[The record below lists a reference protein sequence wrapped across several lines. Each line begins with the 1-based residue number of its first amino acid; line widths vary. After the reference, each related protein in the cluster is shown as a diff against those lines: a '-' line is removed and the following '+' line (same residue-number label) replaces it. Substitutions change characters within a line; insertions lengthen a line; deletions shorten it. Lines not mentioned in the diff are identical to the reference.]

1 MAADSV
7 IHCLSGKDRGS
18 NDHRVPCDLSGEMLN
33 HRGFT
38 LIELMVTV
46 AIIGILAAIAYPSY
60 TQYVQ
65 RSNRAEARSVLLEAA
80 QYLER
85 VYTLT
90 NDYTVDQG
98 GNPLVLPAGLNQ
110 APKQGTARYNISFA
124 VQTTQTYTLQAVPA
138 GVMAGDVCGTLTLD
152 STGVRGADANVDDCW
167 GR

>member
-7 IHCLSGKDRGS
+7 IHYPSGKDEED
-18 NDHRVPCDLSGEMLN
+18 NDHRVPCGLSGEMAN

-38 LIELMVTV
+38 LVELMVTV
-46 AIIGILAAIAYPSY
+46 AIIGILAAIAYPNY

-90 NDYTVDQG
+90 NDYTVNQG

-110 APKQGTARYNISFA
+110 APKQGAARYNIGFA
-124 VQTTQTYTLQAVPA
+124 VQASQNYRLQAVPA
-138 GVMAGDVCGTLTLD
+138 GVMAGDACGTLTLD
-152 STGVRGADANVDDCW
+152 STGVRGADGNVDDCW

>member
-7 IHCLSGKDRGS
+7 IHRLSGKDGEIR
-18 NDHRVPCDLSGEMLN
+18 DHRAPSGLKDGMVN

-38 LIELMVTV
+38 LVELVITV

-85 VYTLT
+85 VYTLS
-90 NDYTVDQG
+90 NDYTVDQD
-98 GNPLVLPAGLNQ
+98 GNALVLPPGLSQ
-110 APKQGTARYNISFA
+110 APKQGAARYNIGFQAQAS
-124 VQTTQTYTLQAVPA
+124 QNYTLQAVPA

-152 STGVRGADANVDDCW
+152 NTGVRGAGGNVDDCW

>member
-1 MAADSV
+1 MAADSM
-7 IHCLSGKDRGS
+7 IHCLSGKDGKA
-18 NDHRVPCDLSGEMLN
+18 NDHRVPCDLSREMVN

-38 LIELMVTV
+38 LIELIVTV

-98 GNPLVLPAGLNQ
+98 GDPLVLPAGLNQ
-110 APKQGTARYNISFA
+110 APKQGTVRYNIGFA
-124 VQTTQTYTLQAVPA
+124 VQASQNYRLQAVPA
-138 GVMAGDVCGTLTLD
+138 GVMAGDACGTLTLD
-152 STGVRGADANVDDCW
+152 STGGRGADGSVDDCW